1 VLVIAFIL
9 SGVLEVVGVGL
20 VFEDF
25 RRERRAVRQL
35 LDVPVTEQVELDG
48 SNVRKYPGSTTVRKQ
63 QLEQDAEIDQAS
75 ETAEL
80 VRTVLLDLVRPHYR
94 RLVGP
99 ILIALGIVIAT
110 VASIVALE

>member
-1 VLVIAFIL
+1 MLVTAFIV

-25 RRERRAVRQL
+25 RRERRAVRRL

-48 SNVRKYPGSTTVRKQ
+48 SDSREYPGSTTEQRK
-63 QLEQDAEIDQAS
+63 QLEQDAEIDQAA

-80 VRTVLLDLVRPHYR
+80 VRTVLLDLVRPHSR

-99 ILIALGIVIAT
+99 ALIALGIVIAT
-110 VASIVALE
+110 VASIGALE